1 MFSIRVELG
10 CVLRVALV
18 VIGSLALSCI
28 PKQRAG
34 IGPVPATLP
43 APARNTG
50 NPFVGVPLFVDP
62 SSQAALA
69 LPSLGGERAV
79 LVRKIAEQPQADWF
93 GEWTPDVES
102 AVRSRMQEAE
112 QRGALCVLVAYNIPN
127 RDCGLYSKGGLGSA
141 EAYKAWITALSRGI
155 GAARAAVILEP
166 DAIGQLKDCLTPED
180 QTIRVE
186 LLRYAVRA
194 LRASPNVAV
203 YLDAGN
209 ANWLPSLE
217 LADRL
222 TSVGIHEATGFA
234 LNVSNY
240 VATDPTVAYGHAV
253 NQHLSKPAPFVIDTS
268 RNGRGEAPGKAWCN
282 PKGRALGPR
291 PTPNT
296 GDPLVHAFLWVK
308 RPGES
313 DGDCNGA
320 PRAGAWFGEQAY
332 ELARNAGY

>member
-1 MFSIRVELG
+1 MNSSGVELG
-10 CVLRVALV
+10 RALSVALI
-18 VIGSLALSCI
+18 IGFLTLSCI

-34 IGPVPATLP
+34 AGPVPATLP
-43 APARNTG
+43 APAPNSG
-50 NPFVGVPLFVDP
+50 NPFLGVPFFVDA
-62 SSQAALA
+62 SSQAAQA

-112 QRGALCVLVAYNIPN
+112 QKGALRVLVAYNIPN
-127 RDCGLYSKGGLGSA
+127 RDCGLYSKGGVGSP

-155 GAARAAVILEP
+155 GRARAAVILEP
-166 DAIGQLKDCLTPED
+166 DALGQLKDCLTKED
-180 QTIRVE
+180 QATRVE

-209 ANWLPSLE
+209 ANWLPPPE
-217 LADRL
+217 LAGRL
-222 TSVGIHEATGFA
+222 SAVGIHEATGFA

-240 VATDPTVAYGHAV
+240 VATDLTLAYGHAV
-253 NQHLSKPAPFVIDTS
+253 NQHLRNPAPFVIDTS

-291 PTPNT
+291 PTANT
-296 GDPLVHAFLWVK
+296 GHPLLHALLWVK

-313 DGDCNGA
+313 DGDCNGG